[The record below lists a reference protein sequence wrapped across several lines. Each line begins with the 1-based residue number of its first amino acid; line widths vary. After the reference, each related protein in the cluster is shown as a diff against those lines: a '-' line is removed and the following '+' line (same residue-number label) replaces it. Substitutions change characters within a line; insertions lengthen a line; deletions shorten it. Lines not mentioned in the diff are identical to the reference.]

1 MANNTIFDNVFRTML
16 EKMPELVVPL
26 INEVFGTNYPADIA
40 VEQQRNEHQT
50 KNGEKITDSRLKIAD
65 KIYHIECQS
74 TGDAEMV
81 IRMIEY
87 DFAVSL
93 ETKQIENGRYKIY
106 FPHSCVLYL
115 RGKGRKDTLGMDIIM
130 PDGRVI
136 KYELP
141 AIYIERYTQDVI
153 FQKKLL
159 FFLPFYVIRYE
170 KSREDIEKDP
180 EKLQK
185 LLDEYVTIS
194 RRLEESLLENGKE
207 ALYRYLVEV
216 IIKIADYIFS
226 DSEKTKKGVDR
237 AMGGEVLELKTDKLI
252 NEIRQ
257 DVKEEVKA
265 EVKEEV
271 KTETK
276 EKIVIC
282 MLKRGKSTLEEIAA
296 DTQMPIEQVE
306 RIKKEQQL

>member
-216 IIKIADYIFS
+216 ILKIADYIFS

-257 DVKEEVKA
+257 DVKEEVK
-265 EVKEEV
+265 EEI

-296 DTQMPIEQVE
+296 DTQMPIEQIE